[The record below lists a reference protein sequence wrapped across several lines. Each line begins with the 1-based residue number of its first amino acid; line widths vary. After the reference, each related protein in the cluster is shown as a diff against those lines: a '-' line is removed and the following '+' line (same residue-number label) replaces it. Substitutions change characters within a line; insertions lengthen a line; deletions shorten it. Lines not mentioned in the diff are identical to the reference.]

1 MSFDVELI
9 LRYFCIFLPLM
20 TFVLGIKLQNYRIK
34 NNHIREKARE
44 LDEGI
49 MKDLKA
55 CANEVK
61 KQISD
66 KDYIF
71 VWGKIP
77 VGLKLNNC
85 EFAESLEKSKIFKV
99 KDSKISLVYRKD
111 GILRKHAK
119 IIIQNLE
126 TYYTEL
132 SQLKNMIENFNES
145 NIPLDFEENFR
156 NLLKNEFV
164 GDCLENE
171 NRLNEFLFISYMISI
186 SGSKNSYT
194 SGRTCI
200 IDIIKKRY
208 DDLQSIARK
217 NPESNETFSII
228 QNRLANIISCQSKLI
243 NEIEELHEEWQNKLI
258 I

>member
-1 MSFDVELI
+1 LHNIVICTLVKSYYSVCPN
-9 LRYFCIFLPLM
+9 RSRAAGY
-20 TFVLGIKLQNYRIK
+20 NYEYKVK
-34 NNHIREKARE
+34 N
-44 LDEGI
+44 
-49 MKDLKA
+49 
-55 CANEVK
+55 
-61 KQISD
+61 QIYD

-71 VWGKIP
+71 LWGKIP
-77 VGLKLNNC
+77 VGLKLNNY
-85 EFAESLEKSKIFKV
+85 EFTEILENSRIFKV
-99 KDSKISLVYRKD
+99 KDSKISLIYQKD

-126 TYYTEL
+126 NYYTEL

-145 NIPLDFEENFR
+145 NIPPNFEENLR
-156 NLLKNEFV
+156 ILLKNEFG

-186 SGSKNSYT
+186 SGSKNSYK

-200 IDIIKKRY
+200 VDIIEKRY